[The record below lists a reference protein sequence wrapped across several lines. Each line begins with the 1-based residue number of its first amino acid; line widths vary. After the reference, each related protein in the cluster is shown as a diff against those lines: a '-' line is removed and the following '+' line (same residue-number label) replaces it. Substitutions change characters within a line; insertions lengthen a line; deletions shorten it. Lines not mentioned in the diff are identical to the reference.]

1 MDVAVNPPVYRLVLD
16 AMLLLGLAV
25 KIDEDDMIVALVLL
39 PLLFRLERGGGAVKV
54 LLWLIFFV
62 KIKPSSLGKY
72 MNKLK
77 KKEKCKRERRG
88 RGNGKCWRPTI
99 SSTKI
104 YILHPKATI

>member
-77 KKEKCKRERRG
+77 KEKCKRERRG
-88 RGNGKCWRPTI
+88 RRNGKCWRPTI

-104 YILHPKATI
+104 YIPHSKTTI